1 MLSTDNIRVLLNR
14 LILILS
20 HMKRK
25 SWNCKY
31 NQFPSSAMLLVC
43 MYLYLQIESFI
54 FLIIRGDEMY
64 PTANS
69 LGYGGLGEVSKEGM
83 DRMLKDLDRQ

>member
-1 MLSTDNIRVLLNR
+1 MHLHLLR
-14 LILILS
+14 L
-20 HMKRK
+20 
-25 SWNCKY
+25 
-31 NQFPSSAMLLVC
+31 QTEF
-43 MYLYLQIESFI
+43 FI